1 MARLKK
7 KDELNYRRGYTHS
20 HCGDCDF
27 FVPDF
32 RVMGIGG
39 EFLRYEPRCKQI
51 GLRDGR
57 MYRVGRNNICDLF
70 DNTETIRRIRGC

>member
-39 EFLRYEPRCKQI
+39 EFLRYEPRCKEI

-57 MYRVGRNNICDLF
+57 MYRVSRNNICDLF